1 MNIIKGKL
9 TRAYRIVIAGVEG
22 IGKTTFASKAPD
34 PLFID
39 LEGGSDFMDVA
50 RVEPP
55 KDWKELLEI
64 IDEVVADP
72 TICKTLVI
80 DTGDKAEMYCIA
92 HICEKFKKNGLEDFG
107 YGKGYTYLKEEYV
120 NLLQKLDK
128 VVAAGINVIINAHVA
143 LRKFEQPDEQGA
155 YDRYELKMSKQVA
168 PLVKEWTDIMLFAN
182 YKLFVNKGEGMD
194 KNKVSG
200 GKRVMYATHHPCWD
214 AKNRHGLPDEM
225 EFDFAQIRHLFQN
238 PRDSVKELAARDGI
252 SLDDVCALAIK
263 QGHAEQGTDFDGLP
277 DKIVEKWALRYW
289 PQIVETINNKT
300 TNKEEQ

>member
-55 KDWKELLEI
+55 KDWKELLDI

-80 DTGDKAEMYCIA
+80 DTGDKAEMYCIT

-182 YKLFVNKGEGMD
+182 YKTFVNKGEGMD